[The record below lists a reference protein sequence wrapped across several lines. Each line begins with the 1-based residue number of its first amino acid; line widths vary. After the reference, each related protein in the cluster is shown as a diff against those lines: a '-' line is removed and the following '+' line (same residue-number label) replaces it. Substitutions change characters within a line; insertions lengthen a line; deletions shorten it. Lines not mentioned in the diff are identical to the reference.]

1 GWAGAGHR
9 RGVAAVRAVASRRTP
24 AGTVCRPHAQG
35 RPGDAPIAETSGK
48 RGGIHNSATR
58 ILIKPSHLIG
68 GYAHFT
74 YAWNYIGPTGN
85 QRDEVTVIRRRSQE
99 VQY

>member
-1 GWAGAGHR
+1 MH
-9 RGVAAVRAVASRRTP
+9 
-24 AGTVCRPHAQG
+24 HAQD
-35 RPGDAPIAETSGK
+35 RTIDVPLSETDGK

-58 ILIKPSHLIG
+58 IMVKPSHLIG
-68 GYAHFT
+68 GYAHFS